1 MAVGH
6 PNYNENLIQS
16 ATNRAR
22 VYALVMTSSSTTRK
36 SVLVAANTPFVRDR
50 FKTALDAAGHRT
62 MVVKSVAQLL
72 AHVRADFDEVDLIVM
87 DLRMP
92 HGDGV
97 SLVKRI
103 RKLDEGRLP
112 ILVFTGSVNGVD
124 EVRELAALGV
134 AGYLNEYCAVD
145 HILPTIAPHL
155 FPDTFHRRV
164 DTRVVMGIPISYR
177 IDKTIAA
184 ALALNLSRGGMA
196 VRIGK
201 PPARG
206 TVVKVKFALPGS
218 QRELETDGVVC
229 WSDQKAGMGIRFT
242 KVKAADQAVIDG
254 FVEAHFFR
262 SVKIDSKEASST

>member
-1 MAVGH
+1 
-6 PNYNENLIQS
+6 
-16 ATNRAR
+16 
-22 VYALVMTSSSTTRK
+22 MTSSSTTRK
-36 SVLVAANTPFVRDR
+36 TVLVAAHTPFVRDR

-62 MVVKSVAQLL
+62 MVVKAVAQLL
-72 AHVRADFDEVDLIVM
+72 AHVRADLDELDLIVM

-97 SLVKRI
+97 ALVKRI
-103 RKLDEGRLP
+103 RKLDDGRLP
-112 ILVFTGSVNGVD
+112 ILVFTGSVGDVD

-177 IDKTIAA
+177 VANTIAA

-196 VRIGK
+196 VRIAL
-201 PPARG
+201 PPGRG
-206 TVVKVKFALPGS
+206 TVVKIKFALPGS
-218 QRELETDGVVC
+218 KRELETEGVVC
-229 WSDQKAGMGIRFT
+229 WSDHKAGMGIRFT
-242 KVKAADQAVIDG
+242 KVKAADQAVIDA

-262 SVKIDSKEASST
+262 SVKIDSKESSPR

>member
-1 MAVGH
+1 M
-6 PNYNENLIQS
+6 N
-16 ATNRAR
+16 
-22 VYALVMTSSSTTRK
+22 SSSTTRK
-36 SVLVAANTPFVRDR
+36 TVLVAANTPFVRDR

-72 AHVRADFDEVDLIVM
+72 AHVRADFDDLDLIVM

-97 SLVKRI
+97 ALVKRI
-103 RKLDEGRLP
+103 RKLDDGRLP
-112 ILVFTGSVNGVD
+112 ILVFTGSVGDVE

-177 IDKTIAA
+177 IGKTIAA

-196 VRIGK
+196 VRIAK
-201 PPARG
+201 PPTRG
-206 TVVKVKFALPGS
+206 TAVKVKFALPGS
-218 QRELETDGVVC
+218 KREMETEGVVC

-242 KVKAADQAVIDG
+242 KVKLPDQSVIDA

-262 SVKIDSKEASST
+262 SVKMDAKETSPT